1 MALVFSLEWF
11 QGINFLFELFALIS
25 TLLVAFFSYRV
36 FKYTSQR
43 KYFHF
48 ALAFFLVAA
57 AFFLKIISSII
68 VYSGEQQLQ
77 TIGAATLTT
86 YNIYYFEWIQSS
98 GFFIAR
104 FVMLL
109 AFLLLFIVNFK
120 VRSRVVMLLLMYLV
134 FVSILARDS
143 YLIFHATLFVILLPL
158 AYYYFKNYLKNRKL
172 SSALVLSSFF
182 LMLISHPVFSFVL
195 LYDKLYVAAEFIQS
209 LAFLILLLT
218 ILIPGFR
225 K

>member
-1 MALVFSLEWF
+1 MALVFDLGWF

-25 TLLVAFFSYRV
+25 TLLIAFFSYRV

-57 AFFLKIISSII
+57 AFFLKLVSNII
-68 VYSGEQQLQ
+68 VYSGEQQIQ
-77 TIGAATLTT
+77 NIGAAALPT
-86 YNIYYFEWIQSS
+86 YTFYYLEWVQSS

-109 AFLLLFIVNFK
+109 AFLLLFVVNFK
-120 VRSRVVMLLLMYLV
+120 VRSRVVMLLLMYLT

-143 YLIFHATLFVILLPL
+143 YLIFHATLFVMLLPL
-158 AYYYFKNYLKNRKL
+158 NYYYFKNYLKNKKL
-172 SSALVLSSFF
+172 NMCLVLSSFF
-182 LMLISHPVFSFVL
+182 LMLVSQVIFSFVL
-195 LYDKLYVAAEFIQS
+195 LYDKLYVVAEFVQS

-218 ILIPGFR
+218 ILIPRFR